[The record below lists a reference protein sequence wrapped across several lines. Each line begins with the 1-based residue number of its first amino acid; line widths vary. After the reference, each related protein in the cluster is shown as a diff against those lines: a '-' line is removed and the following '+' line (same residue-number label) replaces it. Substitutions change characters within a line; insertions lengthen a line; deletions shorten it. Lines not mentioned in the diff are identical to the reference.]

1 MIKVF
6 ITDLAAYNEGNLV
19 GKWVELPMEEE
30 ELETVIQEILQEGH
44 CGEVLCYHEEW
55 FITDYEAPFRVGE
68 YEDIYRLNEWA
79 ERLEDCREDCRQE
92 DYEDVIQAIFD
103 YAGSIEEGFGIL
115 EDGRY
120 RVFYDCKGMPDVAWE
135 VVNEQGL
142 LNNVPENI
150 ARYFDYE
157 AYGQYLE
164 TCATFIYF
172 QGFRYLEIW

>member
-19 GKWVELPMEEE
+19 GKWVELPKDED
-30 ELETVIQEILQEGH
+30 ELEEIIREILNEGH

-55 FITDYEAPFRVGE
+55 FITDYEAPFIVGE

-79 ERLEDCREDCRQE
+79 ERLEDCSEED
-92 DYEDVIQAIFD
+92 DVIRAVFD
-103 YAGSIEEGFGIL
+103 CAGSVEEGFDIL

-120 RVFYDCKGMPDVAWE
+120 RVYEDCKNMADVAWE
-135 VVNEQGL
+135 VVSESGML
-142 LNNVPENI
+142 GGIPDEV

>member
-19 GKWVELPMEEE
+19 GKWVELPKDED
-30 ELETVIQEILQEGH
+30 ELEEIIREILNEGH

-55 FITDYEAPFRVGE
+55 FIADYEAPFRVGE

-79 ERLEDCREDCRQE
+79 ERLEDCREE
-92 DYEDVIQAIFD
+92 DDVIRAIFD
-103 YAGSIEEGFGIL
+103 CAGSVEEGFDIL

-120 RVFYDCKGMPDVAWE
+120 RVYEDCNNMADVAWE
-135 VVNEQGL
+135 VVSESGML
-142 LNNVPENI
+142 GGIPDEV